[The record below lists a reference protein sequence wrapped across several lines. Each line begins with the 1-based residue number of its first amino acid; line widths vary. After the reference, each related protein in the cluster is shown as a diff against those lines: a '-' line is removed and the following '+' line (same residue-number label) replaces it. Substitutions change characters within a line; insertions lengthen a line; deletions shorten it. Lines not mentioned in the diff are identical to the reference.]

1 MVRSRAPRRRPLKRS
16 AHPHID
22 TDGSERVLGWNR
34 GRRAPRVEHV
44 LARDETIEFN
54 IRSEASLRVGDAGAL
69 VVLINGQPARP
80 LGANGQVLTV
90 RFTPENFSRYLMA
103 P

>member
-1 MVRSRAPRRRPLKRS
+1 MTLTARNACWIGIAV
-16 AHPHID
+16 
-22 TDGSERVLGWNR
+22 DG
-34 GRRAPRVEHV
+34 APRVEHV

-54 IRSEASLRVGDAGAL
+54 IRSEASLRVGNAGAL

-80 LGANGQVLTV
+80 LGANGQVLTL